1 MKSFVVRSFLR
12 ATLGKLF
19 AESIP
24 DFVKCIGPTT
34 FCWFPI
40 VSYVCADHNPA
51 NYEVYVSTN
60 IQAEVKVL
68 VPCFRNGFLF
78 PSVPQHNC
86 LALVM
91 IQDSL
96 RSYVSRSLFHA
107 TMLCVWTDRR
117 RYNALYCAAMLFWW
131 LYWHIRHMRS
141 VWTHMIEACNALC
154 CNPIS
159 NDISQTHFVLAFSLI
174 RHGCIP
180 RTC

>member
-1 MKSFVVRSFLR
+1 MKSFVLRSFLR
-12 ATLGKLF
+12 ATLGKLMF

-51 NYEVYVSTN
+51 NYEVYVRTN

-107 TMLCVWTDRR
+107 TMLCVWTDSPTGGDIMLYIVLQYSR
-117 RYNALYCAAMLFWW
+117 RYNPSCFLKKKSTVCRANSSAGVSGWIGRPGF
-131 LYWHIRHMRS
+131 
-141 VWTHMIEACNALC
+141 
-154 CNPIS
+154 
-159 NDISQTHFVLAFSLI
+159 
-174 RHGCIP
+174 GCVGLQK
-180 RTC
+180 